1 MYKYFKTF
9 KNPEIWDNY
18 AFKSRSSISW
28 KREKVAK
35 NLKLIMAY
43 FEQYI
48 VAQLTSNFLCSI
60 IQAKMEI
67 KIIRE
72 NGLDIECSFKLSEWY
87 WMFLVFKSIFN
98 VIFVYIEFKKKKIQK
113 CWKLNLLFWQWRNCE
128 KCLRLLY
135 HFLSSKNLSLYS
147 WDNCVP

>member
-1 MYKYFKTF
+1 
-9 KNPEIWDNY
+9 
-18 AFKSRSSISW
+18 
-28 KREKVAK
+28 
-35 NLKLIMAY
+35 MAY

-98 VIFVYIEFKKKKIQK
+98 VIFVYIEFKKKKY
-113 CWKLNLLFWQWRNCE
+113 RNVE
-128 KCLRLLY
+128 NWIY
-135 HFLSSKNLSLYS
+135 SSGNEETVRSAYGYCITFCQVKT
-147 WDNCVP
+147 